1 MERLRRRRDFERV
14 FATDL
19 IVHGR
24 AVVVRYRARDEGE
37 EGAARVGV
45 TAGKRLDK
53 RAVKRN
59 RARRRLR
66 EAIRPLSLAEG
77 HDAVALARAPALTL
91 AFDELAA
98 DVRGAFRRA
107 GLLA

>member
-14 FATDL
+14 FATEL

-24 AVVVRYRARDEGE
+24 AVVVRYRARDGD
-37 EGAARVGV
+37 GAARVGV

-66 EAIRPLSLAEG
+66 EAIRPLSLADG
-77 HDAVALARAPALTL
+77 YDAVALARAPALTL
-91 AFDELAA
+91 AFDALAA
-98 DVRGAFRRA
+98 DVRLTFRRA